1 MLISPPFVLARQ
13 PNETDDAYVRRCMP
27 ATAAVLPGTQIP
39 EGSYPVSYGLGWH
52 GGLHLQAPVGA
63 NGQIESVRA
72 IGDGEIIYA
81 RRPTPR
87 NENPDDPHNFNP
99 YGDAPAWTDDGC
111 VIIRH
116 TTEIGADVRNQPV
129 LVTFFSIYM
138 HLGEL
143 RGAAHRVATG
153 DGDRRVFRK
162 GEIGRAGSI
171 CGAAQQLHLEIV
183 CDDDNLE
190 RLMGRRSGVLPMDRD
205 GRVDV
210 IYGAVHFR
218 LPVGTAI
225 YGEEPLA
232 HTPVAHWQ
240 PPASR
245 QGGRRPPPE
254 PLEAAHT
261 TTEILYIGL
270 NWAHGEGPPGARGD
284 LMVSSHREDG
294 TVIEPPVRAPEAEY
308 RLYAA
313 ATSVSSAYP
322 AEGRPAPSAVYE
334 LLRFGRVI
342 GPDALNPADVP
353 HWRRIRYSDGEGWVN
368 LNAPGVIKFSDAD
381 FPHWLGWRLIDDDTD
396 GDSRCN
402 SAALLELIAP
412 RQQGDTNPPSRD
424 AAWRNLNV
432 EATRR
437 RVART
442 VCRLP
447 SEWDQSTTR
456 QRWSWL
462 QQEPVDMS
470 PEDFETRMRYLDV
483 LCIDWGAAN
492 LGLPAVHWHWEPRE
506 FIAHCRRIHWF
517 AASDLERIYP
527 TTSTEIR
534 ERYRP
539 AVNQVLRRYGLN
551 TPVRASHFLG
561 QGQVE
566 TMGLQLMVEGSASF
580 SRSPGHGSFQP
591 EIQGYYADP
600 RDLYGYFHNYERVG
614 NDLGNVARSQL
625 RDSRGGVLPVVLG
638 RDTRGRPVVT
648 SPTVAQVDAT
658 QSTVGDGMKFRG
670 RGFKQ
675 LTGLSNYT
683 QYWVYRGWLTPGADF
698 DNDWWV
704 PPRRTTDRPRRV
716 PNIPDPQR
724 VSLIPFNC
732 IDSGGQFAAR
742 NGIHQAG
749 DGGTDRANAD
759 AVSRIINR
767 WDQPSF
773 QRRFDSTVA
782 TYELLG
788 P

>member
-116 TTEIGADVRNQPV
+116 TTEIGADARNQPV

-190 RLMGRRSGVLPMDRD
+190 RLMGRRSGDLPMDRD
-205 GRVDV
+205 GRVDA

-218 LPVGTAI
+218 LPMGTAI

-232 HTPVAHWQ
+232 HNPMAHRQ

-245 QGGRRPPPE
+245 QGARRPPPE

-284 LMVSSHREDG
+284 LIVSSHREDG

-313 ATSVSSAYP
+313 AMSVSSAYP

-447 SEWDQSTTR
+447 SEWDQSTIR

-506 FIAHCRRIHWF
+506 FIRHFRVCGWSSGPELESVLESAPARGLQRAVAVRVLLNLMLRKYGVSGSPLRHAHFLAQVGHETGWWQHREE
-517 AASDLERIYP
+517 LGN
-527 TTSTEIR
+527 
-534 ERYRP
+534 ERYFRTMYEVIT
-539 AVNQVLRRYGLN
+539 AQEAAEDYRSGLAQRLGLVRQGETEAQYATRR
-551 TPVRASHFLG
+551 V
-561 QGQVE
+561 
-566 TMGLQLMVEGSASF
+566 
-580 SRSPGHGSFQP
+580 
-591 EIQGYYADP
+591 
-600 RDLYGYFHNYERVG
+600 
-614 NDLGNVARSQL
+614 
-625 RDSRGGVLPVVLG
+625 PVVAAKAAGLHNG
-638 RDTRGRPVVT
+638 IASADHGG
-648 SPTVAQVDAT
+648 Q
-658 QSTVGDGMKFRG
+658 VGDGARFRG
-670 RGFKQ
+670 RGFLQ
-675 LTGLSNYT
+675 ITGRRNYT
-683 QYWVYRGWLTPGADF
+683 AYASFRGRNFTTDPNPLLLATDTYTACDASGYFWARERIDEEADT
-698 DNDWWV
+698 DAS
-704 PPRRTTDRPRRV
+704 RRTVTRVGGLINRGNANRV
-716 PNIPDPQR
+716 PLHDADRQ
-724 VSLIPFNC
+724 
-732 IDSGGQFAAR
+732 AA
-742 NGIHQAG
+742 
-749 DGGTDRANAD
+749 
-759 AVSRIINR
+759 
-767 WDQPSF
+767 F
-773 QRRFDSTVA
+773 QSIWRRLSDEVA
-782 TYELLG
+782 
-788 P
+788 